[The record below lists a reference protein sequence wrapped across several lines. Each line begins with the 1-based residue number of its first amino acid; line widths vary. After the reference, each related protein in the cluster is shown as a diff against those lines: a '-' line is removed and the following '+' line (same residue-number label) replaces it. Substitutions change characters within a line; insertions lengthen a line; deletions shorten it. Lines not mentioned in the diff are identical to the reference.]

1 MPFPYKHK
9 KDEDSGYGTV
19 LGGKRTSFVND
30 NKWWKKLSSIK
41 KKSWMMGEDTDPW
54 NSGIKSNNKVFSKKE
69 LAQKDMFL
77 DNMVDPWN
85 KRKKATK
92 ASDNASRY

>member
-30 NKWWKKLSSIK
+30 NKWWKKLGK
-41 KKSWMMGEDTDPW
+41 GMK
-54 NSGIKSNNKVFSKKE
+54 NRSNGS
-69 LAQKDMFL
+69 
-77 DNMVDPWN
+77 
-85 KRKKATK
+85 
-92 ASDNASRY
+92 Y